1 MCVVSTPRGTQGK
14 GGLTYGSMRVRV
26 RAAEGPAWRPV
37 GMLVLGV
44 YSKESSA
51 GNQALAEGVGGA
63 SGMWRRLVNM
73 DIPGIPVLGSTQ
85 GLGACGR
92 VGPGISQ

>member
-1 MCVVSTPRGTQGK
+1 
-14 GGLTYGSMRVRV
+14 
-26 RAAEGPAWRPV
+26 
-37 GMLVLGV
+37 MLVLGV